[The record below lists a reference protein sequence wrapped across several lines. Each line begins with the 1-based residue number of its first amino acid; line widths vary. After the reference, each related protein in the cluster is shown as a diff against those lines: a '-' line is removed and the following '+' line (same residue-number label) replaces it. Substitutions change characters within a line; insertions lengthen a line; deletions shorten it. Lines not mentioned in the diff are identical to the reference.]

1 MCADLRRSQTFRV
14 GASEREE
21 ENGELE
27 KEKHW
32 LLMSIKMGAGLQYPQ
47 HSGLLDPS
55 IQVYLTPSTQVYLT
69 PSTQLYLTPSTQVQ
83 PHQFKVLGS
92 GKPECWGQVNLSAG
106 GQVLISMDRVVIVH
120 TQRIGARTAPIT
132 YTDDGRGCYVWTKI
146 GRTSTKNRIE
156 QGYFRCSG
164 CQARNESS
172 ANKSKVASLTSIF
185 RLQHGWMIQLITLT
199 YASRSQPAT

>member
-106 GQVLISMDRVVIVH
+106 GQVNLSAGGQVNLSAGIRCIPLSSCLSLKGRKWLNIFVLFAFMTNPLLCISE
-120 TQRIGARTAPIT
+120 T
-132 YTDDGRGCYVWTKI
+132 
-146 GRTSTKNRIE
+146 N
-156 QGYFRCSG
+156 FR
-164 CQARNESS
+164 
-172 ANKSKVASLTSIF
+172 K
-185 RLQHGWMIQLITLT
+185 
-199 YASRSQPAT
+199 